1 MKTAVLPSPRIFDV
15 AWTREQLIAVAEAN
29 RESQA
34 HTAYRGAAR
43 AMAGSGR
50 HIDTVR
56 IRALVTEV
64 MGGIEGTYYICS
76 SLQSAHLAISFP
88 DRFTKRQIEL
98 LTHPLEIAL
107 QISAERIP
115 GTAA

>member
-29 RESQA
+29 RKAQK

-43 AMAGSGR
+43 AMAGEGKR
-50 HIDTVR
+50 IDTGR
-56 IRALVTEV
+56 IRAMVTGV
-64 MGGIEGTYYICS
+64 MGGIEDTYYICS

-88 DRFTKRQIEL
+88 DRFTERQFEL
-98 LTHPLEIAL
+98 LTYPLEAAL
-107 QISAERIP
+107 GIGAERLR